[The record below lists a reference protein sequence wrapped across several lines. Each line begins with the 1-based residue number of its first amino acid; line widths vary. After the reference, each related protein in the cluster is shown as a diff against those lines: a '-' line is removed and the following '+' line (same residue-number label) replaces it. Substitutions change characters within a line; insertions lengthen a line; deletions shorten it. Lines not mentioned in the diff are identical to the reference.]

1 MNFDKCVGRIIANRN
16 VDHFSTLEVRTAYI
30 ALKNDYSIKGSDARR
45 FVYTELLKL
54 VKKGWLRKV
63 ISKKK
68 GISSFIKTELFDA
81 EEFGFVT
88 EGENL
93 VSTNLKD
100 APKNSFQ
107 TQLFERLHDYK
118 NDLLISLGETD
129 EYKKLYEKFP
139 EYLEN
144 LQPQYANARDHNSRL
159 LGKIKALEN
168 LIQQN
173 QEY

>member
-1 MNFDKCVGRIIANRN
+1 MNFDKCVGRIIANEN
-16 VDHFSTLEVRTAYI
+16 VDHFSALEIRTAFL
-30 ALKNDYSIKGSDARR
+30 ALKNDPSINGNDARR
-45 FVYTELLKL
+45 FVYSELLKL
-54 VKKGWLRKV
+54 VKKGWLRKA

-81 EEFGFVT
+81 NSFDLVAECQ
-88 EGENL
+88 NP
-93 VSTNLKD
+93 VSTNLKI
-100 APKNSFQ
+100 APSNNIQKE
-107 TQLFERLHDYK
+107 LFERLHDYK

-139 EYLEN
+139 EFLAKLKPE
-144 LQPQYANARDHNSRL
+144 YANARDHNSRL

-173 QEY
+173 QE